1 MPSAFKSDTS
11 VSIAPPARRHISCGL
26 LLPALGVL
34 ILTAGL
40 GLTLVFYLFAKKIPG
55 QTFCH
60 IFVNGSIYAD
70 EGVKDL
76 HNGQQEVNLRGLLI
90 TSLTVRSFF
99 PSLSLHNQA

>member
-1 MPSAFKSDTS
+1 MPSTHKSDAS
-11 VSIAPPARRHISCGL
+11 VSIAPPARRNISCGL

-40 GLTLVFYLFAKKIPG
+40 GLTLVFYLLAKKIPG
-55 QTFCH
+55 QTVH
-60 IFVNGSIYAD
+60 QIFVNGSIYAD

-90 TSLTVRSFF
+90 TSLTVRFFFAFLPSFSFF
-99 PSLSLHNQA
+99 